1 MAETVCDGDA
11 ASPADAPDAH
21 AAWELPAVAASVG
34 TIRGGVR
41 EFARERGVA
50 DAILIDLALAVTE
63 AVTNAVV
70 HAFIGR
76 ETGSV
81 WTRIEAAPD
90 ELVVVVTDDGRGM
103 QPRADSPGLGLGLPT
118 IASLTTAMDMHAPPG
133 GGTVV
138 TMTFAAPGVR
148 GPARRAPREAELL
161 EEVART
167 VEGTWPGEGVE
178 RLVDLL
184 VPGLADACALDV
196 MDVNGHPQRF
206 AGRIDGPDGD
216 RQSAWLTSLKP
227 RTDAPQSAARQAI
240 DDGGAHIVELT
251 REHIARIT
259 TTDED
264 AELMAATGI
273 HWWIV
278 SHWPPTAARSGCCTS
293 ACARGAA
300 SRRRSCSS
308 ILRAVGERA
317 ARALVTTQLIS
328 DLRRTRRRF
337 ERILDVLGEAVT
349 VQDAGGRMVYANE
362 AAARLLGSD
371 SADELLSAPGVELAA
386 RFDIFDA
393 DGGVVTFDDLPSS
406 RLLAGLD
413 AAPLLTRSVHRDSGR
428 ESWLLTKATL
438 LDDGGELLAVNII
451 EDVTSS
457 R

>member
-1 MAETVCDGDA
+1 MAETVRDGDA
-11 ASPADAPDAH
+11 DAPVSALNAH
-21 AAWELPAVAASVG
+21 ATWELPAVAASVG

-41 EFARERGVA
+41 EFARDRGVA
-50 DAILIDLALAVTE
+50 DVILVDLALAVTE

-76 ETGSV
+76 EPGSV
-81 WTRIEAAPD
+81 RALIEAAPD
-90 ELVVVVTDDGRGM
+90 ELIVTVTDDGRGM

-148 GPARRAPREAELL
+148 GPARRTPREAELL

-196 MDVNGHPQRF
+196 MDVDGRPQRF
-206 AGRIDGPDGD
+206 AGRIDGPDGE
-216 RQSAWLTSLKP
+216 RQSAWLTALKP
-227 RTDAPQSAARQAI
+227 RTDAPQSAARRAL
-240 DDGGAHIVELT
+240 DDGGRHRGELT
-251 REHIARIT
+251 PAHKPRQHT
-259 TTDED
+259 TQED
-264 AELMAATGI
+264 AEQMAATGI
-273 HWWIV
+273 QWWIV
-278 SHWPPTAARSGCCTS
+278 IPLAAD
-293 ACARGAA
+293 ARKVGLLHFGFRPGRGKPATGLLDV
-300 SRRRSCSS
+300 
-308 ILRAVGERA
+308 LRAVGERA

-349 VQDAGGRMVYANE
+349 VQDAAGRMVYANE
-362 AAARLLGSD
+362 AAARLLGAN
-371 SADELLSAPGVELAA
+371 SADELLSAPGTELAG

-393 DGGVVTFDDLPSS
+393 EGGVVSFDDLPSS

-413 AAPLLTRSVHRDSGR
+413 APPLLTRSVYRDSGR
-428 ESWLLTKATL
+428 ELWLLTKATL

-451 EDVTSS
+451 EDVTGS